1 MNSLQRFEVWVSVL
15 MMLIC
20 AVFLWESWD
29 LPPGTFEPLG
39 SGPVPKATAFVII
52 LCCIWVIIT
61 ALKISPATEE
71 MEPDEEGLSISAGVL
86 IFFTT
91 ILYTVLLQFR
101 VMPFSWM
108 TTLFLFF
115 TIWGLEQFSRKK
127 LLPALLTGVI
137 IGFATEYLFTEV
149 FIVDLPTWSE

>member
-86 IFFTT
+86 IFITT

>member
-1 MNSLQRFEVWVSVL
+1 MNTLQRFEVWVSVL

-52 LCCIWVIIT
+52 FCCIWVIISS
-61 ALKISPATEE
+61 LKNSPITEE
-71 MEPDEEGLSISAGVL
+71 SESDEGELSINAGLL

-91 ILYTVLLQFR
+91 VLY
-101 VMPFSWM
+101 S
-108 TTLFLFF
+108 FF
-115 TIWGLEQFSRKK
+115 TIPCDAFFLDDDPVSFFHHLGTRAVQ
-127 LLPALLTGVI
+127 
-137 IGFATEYLFTEV
+137 
-149 FIVDLPTWSE
+149 